1 MFLDNAMERINRLI
15 LQGGRTGMT
24 ENQFFA
30 AEIKEWKN
38 SQRRKD
44 QVMGDL
50 YYEGQHDIL
59 QRQRTIIGENG
70 QLQVVTN
77 LPNNRLIDNQYA
89 LMVDQKTNYLVGKP
103 FTLNCQDKGYTDALG
118 KVFNKRFYR
127 LLKYVCEDALNG
139 GLGWLY
145 PYYNEAGELSFK
157 HFPAYDILPFW
168 ADDDHTIL
176 DCAIRYYTQE
186 VWNGYQK
193 EKVEK
198 VEIFKADGI
207 YRYIY
212 QNDMLIADVEAGEHE
227 NYFMVEEEG
236 QEPKGFNWTRIPLVP
251 FKYNKQEIPLIRRV
265 KTLQDGINTMI
276 SDFENTCYDNFF
288 LSNEIEDQYQ
298 SHLDLQQFCT
308 VDNNLTGVAG
318 MVRKIHKYK
327 ATDGTEKLTMGNG
340 NTKTIEAGYTEKEY
354 RIQMAQNRFQYY
366 DEEAMTDPMVITTG
380 TRHAGTDMFNT
391 VNADIFSAFNEATM
405 TIVTTALGFDAFVD
419 GAAMLNLEN
428 LEGVTIFGFVNP
440 ADMAKL
446 RKALKDD
453 LKYVEA
459 YAKQG
464 YVGTVGGIN
473 IYTKKNAETGK
484 VVIATK
490 EAVTLFNKKGTE
502 VEQER
507 EGNIRRNTVYSRKY
521 YLAAMT
527 NEAKAVKIITGSAAV
542 TADTTVSSDKTYYAA
557 SGIGYVKVTPAS
569 GDNPKTKGW
578 YEITAA

>member
-1 MFLDNAMERINRLI
+1 M
-15 LQGGRTGMT
+15 
-24 ENQFFA
+24 
-30 AEIKEWKN
+30 
-38 SQRRKD
+38 
-44 QVMGDL
+44 
-50 YYEGQHDIL
+50 
-59 QRQRTIIGENG
+59 
-70 QLQVVTN
+70 
-77 LPNNRLIDNQYA
+77 PNT
-89 LMVDQKTNYLVGKP
+89 V
-103 FTLNCQDKGYTDALG
+103 
-118 KVFNKRFYR
+118 
-127 LLKYVCEDALNG
+127 
-139 GLGWLY
+139 
-145 PYYNEAGELSFK
+145 
-157 HFPAYDILPFW
+157 
-168 ADDDHTIL
+168 
-176 DCAIRYYTQE
+176 
-186 VWNGYQK
+186 
-193 EKVEK
+193 
-198 VEIFKADGI
+198 
-207 YRYIY
+207 
-212 QNDMLIADVEAGEHE
+212 
-227 NYFMVEEEG
+227 
-236 QEPKGFNWTRIPLVP
+236 
-251 FKYNKQEIPLIRRV
+251 
-265 KTLQDGINTMI
+265 
-276 SDFENTCYDNFF
+276 YDNFF
-288 LSNEIEDQYQ
+288 LSNEIEDQYN

-308 VDNNLTGVAG
+308 VDNTLTGTAG

-557 SGIGYVKVTPAS
+557 SGIGYVKVTP
-569 GDNPKTKGW
+569 GKNDNPKTKGW

>member
-1 MFLDNAMERINRLI
+1 MA
-15 LQGGRTGMT
+15 
-24 ENQFFA
+24 
-30 AEIKEWKN
+30 
-38 SQRRKD
+38 
-44 QVMGDL
+44 
-50 YYEGQHDIL
+50 
-59 QRQRTIIGENG
+59 
-70 QLQVVTN
+70 
-77 LPNNRLIDNQYA
+77 
-89 LMVDQKTNYLVGKP
+89 
-103 FTLNCQDKGYTDALG
+103 
-118 KVFNKRFYR
+118 
-127 LLKYVCEDALNG
+127 
-139 GLGWLY
+139 
-145 PYYNEAGELSFK
+145 
-157 HFPAYDILPFW
+157 
-168 ADDDHTIL
+168 
-176 DCAIRYYTQE
+176 
-186 VWNGYQK
+186 
-193 EKVEK
+193 
-198 VEIFKADGI
+198 
-207 YRYIY
+207 
-212 QNDMLIADVEAGEHE
+212 
-227 NYFMVEEEG
+227 
-236 QEPKGFNWTRIPLVP
+236 
-251 FKYNKQEIPLIRRV
+251 
-265 KTLQDGINTMI
+265 
-276 SDFENTCYDNFF
+276 NTCYDNFF

-308 VDNNLTGVAG
+308 VDNKLTGVAG

-391 VNADIFSAFNEATM
+391 VNADIFGAFNEATM

-557 SGIGYVKVTPAS
+557 SGIGNVKVTPGS
-569 GDNPKTKGW
+569 GDNPKPKGW